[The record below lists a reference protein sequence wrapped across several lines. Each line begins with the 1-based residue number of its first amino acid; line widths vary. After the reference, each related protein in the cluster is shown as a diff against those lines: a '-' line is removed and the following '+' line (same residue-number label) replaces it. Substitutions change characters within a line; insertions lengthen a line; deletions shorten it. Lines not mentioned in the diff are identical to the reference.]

1 MLTAMLLAHILTAPA
16 TASVTWTAHVYLAT
30 QNAVVVDRHAK
41 AEALGRWLDGIDGER
56 IRALAVW
63 TPFSDDAD
71 NASPFEE

>member
-41 AEALGRWLDGIDGER
+41 AEALGRFLDQLDGER
-56 IRALAVW
+56 IRALAVYS
-63 TPFSDDAD
+63 PFAD
-71 NASPFEE
+71 STDNTNPFEE